1 MVCIYFLFI
10 LSGLFVVGL
19 YPINIIKQLLFSQ
32 DFHAFVLKSKF
43 EGISSSQNTEM
54 HVNENASP
62 DMAI

>member
-1 MVCIYFLFI
+1 MFILIFSFI

-43 EGISSSQNTEM
+43 EGISSSQNTQM
-54 HVNENASP
+54 HVNETASP

>member
-1 MVCIYFLFI
+1 M
-10 LSGLFVVGL
+10 VGL

-43 EGISSSQNTEM
+43 EGISSSQNTQM
-54 HVNENASP
+54 HVNETASP